1 MGLEKRAKGHIK
13 PTRSN
18 SSNRWMHEH
27 VTDPYVQQ
35 AKKLGY
41 RSRATFK
48 LLEVDEKYKLLKSG
62 MTVVDL
68 GATPGGWSQI
78 VAPKVGPKGMT
89 IAIDLLEMQ
98 PLKEVKFLQADFTEE
113 AGLKALEAALEGRAV
128 DLVLSDMA
136 PNISGIPVSDAAKTM
151 YLCELA
157 LEFCAGHLKP
167 NGDFLVKSFQG
178 VGFTEYLHA
187 MRSAFAK
194 VISVKPEAS
203 RDRSAEL
210 YLLGRG
216 FKGQAV

>member
-1 MGLEKRAKGHIK
+1 MEKRAKGHIK

-48 LLEVDEKYKLLKSG
+48 LLEIDEKYKLVKAG

-78 VAPKVGPKGMT
+78 VAPKVGGAGMT
-89 IAIDLLEMQ
+89 VAIDLIDMD
-98 PLKEVKFLQADFTEE
+98 PLPRVTFLLGDFTED
-113 AGLKALEAALEGRAV
+113 AGLAALDTALNGRAV

-136 PNISGIPVSDAAKTM
+136 PNMSGIPVSDAAKIM

-157 LEFCAGHLKP
+157 LEFCVTHLKP
-167 NGDFLVKSFQG
+167 GGDFLVKSFQG
-178 VGFTEYLHA
+178 VGFTEYLQA
-187 MRSAFAK
+187 MRK
-194 VISVKPEAS
+194 VFTKVHSLKPEAS
-203 RDRSAEL
+203 RNRSAEI
-210 YLLGRG
+210 YLLG
-216 FKGQAV
+216 KGKKAV